1 MMDKD
6 DALGKIAEDIA
17 ACTACALHQ
26 MRIKTVPGAGRGNT
40 EIMLIGEGPGRNE
53 DEQGL
58 PFVGASG
65 KFLTQILLK
74 GGFKREDV
82 FITNVVKCRPPQN
95 RDPKTEELQACA
107 NFLER
112 QIEVIDPEIIV
123 TLGRFSMA
131 RYFENAKIGQIH
143 GKAILVNDR
152 VIVPMYHPAAAL
164 HQPRLRSVIEN
175 DFAKLPKLIEG
186 AKERRKKKLAHSSLF
201 NEDKQNEPIDQD
213 QPKLF

>member
-1 MMDKD
+1 MDKD
-6 DALGKIAEDIA
+6 DALGKIAEEIST
-17 ACTACALHQ
+17 CTACALHQ

-40 EIMLIGEGPGRNE
+40 EVMLIGEGPGRYEN
-53 DEQGL
+53 EQGL

-65 KFLTQILLK
+65 KFLTQLLLQ
-74 GGFKREDV
+74 GGFKRDDV

-95 RDPKTEELQACA
+95 RDPKIEELQACA
-107 NFLER
+107 HFLAR
-112 QIEVIDPEIIV
+112 QIEIIDPEIIV

-143 GKAILVNDR
+143 GKAILVNDQ

-186 AKERRKKKLAHSSLF
+186 AKERRRNKPAHSSIF
-201 NEDKQNEPIDQD
+201 NEENQTNPTDQD